1 MPSGLLPS
9 LPYPV
14 GMMPLGPIRRTSP
27 APDVARGCSIGPRER
42 LSPAE
47 RFRQLQCPSH
57 QRDLKANRFA
67 ELIGSDRWPRDALV
81 LAVYPVDDFDLRRA
95 VTDHQRRFYAIPSF
109 IESVGAM
116 YRLVPVSGPSCI
128 LPFAGCGTV
137 RRVGFFV
144 DAVNAQVTP
153 MVGLRTTV
161 PSGSQPV
168 GRDRKETFATIM
180 IIAGEVEVKRPGR
193 CEEPP
198 AGCLV
203 SAASCDAREAPGG
216 R

>member
-67 ELIGSDRWPRDALV
+67 ELIGSDRWPRDALI
-81 LAVYPVDDFDLRRA
+81 LAVYPVDNFDLRRA
-95 VTDHQRRFYAIPSF
+95 VTDHHYRFYAIPSF
-109 IESVGAM
+109 VEFVGTK
-116 YRLVPVSGPSCI
+116 YRVVLVGSPSCI
-128 LPFAGCGTV
+128 VPFGHCGTV

-153 MVGLRTTV
+153 MVGLWPTV
-161 PSGSQPV
+161 LSGSLPV
-168 GRDRKETFATIM
+168 RRGRKETFATTM
-180 IIAGEVEVKRPGR
+180 ISAGEVDVKWPRR
-193 CEEPP
+193 CADRRVANVSTGDEE
-198 AGCLV
+198 
-203 SAASCDAREAPGG
+203 SI
-216 R
+216 

>member
-81 LAVYPVDDFDLRRA
+81 LAVYPVDNFDLRRA
-95 VTDHQRRFYAIPSF
+95 VTDHHYRFYAIPSF
-109 IESVGAM
+109 VELVGAK
-116 YRLVPVSGPSCI
+116 YGVIPISGPSYI
-128 LPFAGCGTV
+128 VPFVRCGTV

-144 DAVNAQVTP
+144 DAVNAQGTP
-153 MVGLRTTV
+153 LVGLRPTV
-161 PSGSQPV
+161 PSGSPPV
-168 GRDRKETFATIM
+168 RRKRKETFATTM
-180 IIAGEVEVKRPGR
+180 ISAGGVEVK
-193 CEEPP
+193 
-198 AGCLV
+198 
-203 SAASCDAREAPGG
+203 
-216 R
+216 

>member
-81 LAVYPVDDFDLRRA
+81 LAVYPVDNFDLRRA
-95 VTDHQRRFYAIPSF
+95 FADHHYRFYAIPSF
-109 IESVGAM
+109 VELVGAK
-116 YRLVPVSGPSCI
+116 YGVVPISGPSCI
-128 LPFAGCGTV
+128 VPLVHCGIV

-153 MVGLRTTV
+153 VVELRPTV
-161 PSGSQPV
+161 PSASSVKRGWK
-168 GRDRKETFATIM
+168 GTFATTM
-180 IIAGEVEVKRPGR
+180 IYAGGVEVK
-193 CEEPP
+193 
-198 AGCLV
+198 
-203 SAASCDAREAPGG
+203 
-216 R
+216 

>member
-81 LAVYPVDDFDLRRA
+81 LAVYPVDNFDLRRA
-95 VTDHQRRFYAIPSF
+95 VTDHHNRFYAIPSF
-109 IESVGAM
+109 IEFVGAK
-116 YRLVPVSGPSCI
+116 YRLVPISGPSCI
-128 LPFAGCGTV
+128 VPFVRCRIV

-153 MVGLRTTV
+153 KVGCGPPYLRV
-161 PSGSQPV
+161 
-168 GRDRKETFATIM
+168 A
-180 IIAGEVEVKRPGR
+180 AGE
-193 CEEPP
+193 
-198 AGCLV
+198 
-203 SAASCDAREAPGG
+203 ASPKKKHLLQL
-216 R
+216 